1 MKVFKTLLVVSLL
14 CCFGLHASPEKLQ
27 QQFIDIMV
35 NEHQFSRAEIESTLA
50 KSNVNQAILKAIA
63 RPWEA
68 KPWHQYYPIFLT
80 EKRLDKGI
88 QFWKTHQKTLA
99 RAEQEFGVPA
109 EIIVAIIGVE
119 TFYGT
124 YKGKYSALDAL
135 VTLGFHYPPR
145 AKFFRSELAQLFLL
159 AKEEGK
165 IDEERFRSL
174 RLARGVY
181 GQRQFG
187 VQMIRIK
194 LPFGRVTSEQLH
206 RISDVSDEYSRG
218 RLHITTR
225 QDIQIHHVSLDRT
238 PELWAQLEKDDITL
252 REACGNAVR
261 NVTASETAGI
271 DINEPFD
278 VSPYADATFKFFLRN
293 PICQEMGRKFKM
305 SFSSSDEDT
314 ALSFMHD
321 LGFIPKVK
329 IENGITKKGFKIL
342 LAGGLG
348 SQPRHGDAIYEFLEE
363 DLLIPTI
370 EGVLRVFDRY
380 GERVKRA
387 KARLKFLVKE
397 VGVDAFLQLIS
408 DEINALENK
417 IFKIDTTAFQQPIVF
432 QEVEIPQVKIE
443 DKIAYQKWKET
454 NVIKQKQE
462 GLFAIGIKVHLG
474 DFYTPKAR
482 LLADLVKKYAAN
494 EIRFTLRQNIL
505 IRHVRED
512 VLPFFYV
519 ELQKLGFAKAG
530 YNSTTDIT
538 ACPGTDTCNL
548 GIASSTGIAVVLEK
562 VLKEEYP
569 QYLNNKEI
577 TIKISGCMNACGQHN
592 MAHIGFQGMSIKVGN
607 LQAPALQILIGGG
620 VLGNGQGRF
629 SDKLVKIPS
638 KRGPEAL
645 RILLNDFEKNQQ
657 KNEDFLGYYDR
668 NGKTY
673 FYDLLKGLSNTTNL
687 QPSDF
692 IDWGHSENYVKAI
705 GVGECAGV
713 VIDLIATL
721 LFESEEKI
729 TNAEET
735 LNENQYSD
743 SIYYSYT
750 SLVNTAKAL
759 LISENIKTNTQAGII
774 TNFQEQFVLT
784 NKITLPSSF
793 EDLVYQ
799 IKKEAPTKAFAE
811 SYLNDTKLFYKKVD
825 SYRLAETTAQN

>member
-1 MKVFKTLLVVSLL
+1 MQSFRT
-14 CCFGLHASPEKLQ
+14 
-27 QQFIDIMV
+27 
-35 NEHQFSRAEIESTLA
+35 EIENPIVE
-50 KSNVNQAILKAIA
+50 KDIL
-63 RPWEA
+63 
-68 KPWHQYYPIFLT
+68 
-80 EKRLDKGI
+80 
-88 QFWKTHQKTLA
+88 
-99 RAEQEFGVPA
+99 
-109 EIIVAIIGVE
+109 
-119 TFYGT
+119 
-124 YKGKYSALDAL
+124 
-135 VTLGFHYPPR
+135 
-145 AKFFRSELAQLFLL
+145 ELERKIQLF
-159 AKEEGK
+159 KEGK

-194 LPFGRVTSEQLH
+194 LPYGKVTSEQLH

-261 NVTASETAGI
+261 NITASETAGI
-271 DINEPFD
+271 DVNEPFD

-305 SFSSSDEDT
+305 SFSGTDDDT
-314 ALSFMHD
+314 AISFIHD
-321 LGFIPKVK
+321 LGFIAK
-329 IENGITKKGFKIL
+329 IKTENGITKKGFKVL
-342 LAGGLG
+342 LGGGLG
-348 SQPRHGDAIYEFLEE
+348 SQPRHADVIYDFLDE
-363 DLLIPTI
+363 DVLIPTI
-370 EGVLRVFDRY
+370 EGVLRIFDRF
-380 GERVKRA
+380 GERAKRA

-397 VGVDAFLQLIS
+397 LGVEAFLQLVS
-408 DEINALENK
+408 DEVNALENK
-417 IFKIDTTAFQQPIVF
+417 TFKVDTTEFEKPILF
-432 QEVEIPQVKIE
+432 QEITIPSVKIE
-443 DKIAYQKWKET
+443 DEEAYGKWKET

-494 EIRFTLRQNIL
+494 EIRLTLRQNIL
-505 IRHVRED
+505 IRHIKEEL
-512 VLPFFYV
+512 LPFFYV

-530 YNSTTDIT
+530 YNSTADIT

-548 GIASSTGIAVVLEK
+548 GISSSTGIAVELEK
-562 VLKEEYP
+562 VLEEEYP
-569 QYLNNKEI
+569 AYLNNKEI
-577 TIKISGCMNACGQHN
+577 AIKISGCMNACGQHN

-620 VLGNGQGRF
+620 ILGDGKGRF

-638 KRGPEAL
+638 KKGPEAL
-645 RILLNDFEKNQQ
+645 RVLLNNVAENQQ
-657 KNEDFLGYYDR
+657 EKETFLEYYDR
-668 NGKTY
+668 QGKTY
-673 FYDLLKGLSNTTNL
+673 FYDLLKKLSDTSDL
-687 QPSDF
+687 VPSDF

-729 TNAEET
+729 TNSEEA
-735 LNENQYSD
+735 LKEDLFSD
-743 SIYYSYT
+743 SIYHSYT

-759 LISENIKTNTQAGII
+759 LIAENVKTNTQAGII
-774 TNFQEQFVLT
+774 TSFQEHFIATDKVSLDT
-784 NKITLPSSF
+784 SF
-793 EDLVYQ
+793 QDFVYQ
-799 IKKEAPTKAFAE
+799 IKKEAPTKIFAE
-811 SYLNDTKLFYKKVD
+811 SYLNDAKAFYKKID
-825 SYRLAETTAQN
+825 AYRKTAVSNV